1 MSTAKPT
8 TVNHRDNIM
17 SIEDKIFTVLLVED
31 DGPTRERLVRVV
43 GERPEFDVVGA
54 AGDCAT
60 ARPLIDSLKPDVML
74 VDLGLPDGSG
84 VDLILEARDKSPATE
99 VMVITSFG
107 DERHVVNAIEA
118 GATGYL
124 LKDGESAYIADSI
137 LQMVAGGS
145 PISASIARYLLK
157 RFQPQTQTAEE
168 VPHLTAREREVLELV
183 AKGFSYAE
191 IGDVLSMSTH
201 TVTSHIKH
209 IYRKLSVNSRGQAVF
224 EAMQLGIIKKPS

>member
-1 MSTAKPT
+1 MT
-8 TVNHRDNIM
+8 T
-17 SIEDKIFTVLLVED
+17 EEKTYTVLLVED
-31 DGPTRERLVRVV
+31 DEPTRERLSRVVSARSEFNVV
-43 GERPEFDVVGA
+43 GEV
-54 AGDCAT
+54 GDCT
-60 ARPLIDSLKPDVML
+60 SARSLIDSLKPDVML

-84 VDLILEARDKSPATE
+84 IDLIIEARDKSPTTE

-124 LKDGESAYIADSI
+124 LKDGESAYIADSM
-137 LQMVAGGS
+137 LQMLAGGS

-157 RFQPQTQTAEE
+157 RFQPQAQSAEE

-191 IGDVLSMSTH
+191 IADVLSMSTH

-224 EAMQLGIIKKPS
+224 EAMQLGLIQKPN